1 VSSADVAC
9 VPQVA
14 TSPAPL
20 SYRRAAAVRMV
31 DAHAAD
37 ELLELVSEA
46 NELTG
51 ELAPRSRCHAE
62 GLLHRTVYLFLRD
75 DAGRLLLS
83 RRSPRKAVAPGLWDL
98 SCAEHVSPGESYS
111 QAACRGAREELA
123 VQLAPDAL
131 TQLLPPQRRQLCWTT
146 AAGKRVL
153 DNEFVPLYEARHD
166 GGAITADAA
175 EVDAVRWVAWEDVL
189 AEARAA
195 DAAARFTPWMLQT
208 LRLLGHL
215 PAQAPAEAAV

>member
-1 VSSADVAC
+1 MVDVA
-9 VPQVA
+9 
-14 TSPAPL
+14 
-20 SYRRAAAVRMV
+20 
-31 DAHAAD
+31 AAD

-51 ELAPRSRCHAE
+51 ELQPRSRCHAE

-75 DAGRLLLS
+75 ASGRLLLS
-83 RRSPRKAVAPGLWDL
+83 RRAPRKAVCPGLWDL
-98 SCAEHVSPGESYS
+98 SVAEHVSPGESYE

-123 VQLAPDAL
+123 VTLSPDAL
-131 TQLLPPQRRQLCWTT
+131 TRLLPPSRRALRWTT

-166 GGAITADAA
+166 GAVTADAA
-175 EVDAVRWVAWEDVL
+175 EVDAVRWLAWDELL

-195 DAAARFTPWMLQT
+195 DAADSFTPWLLET

-215 PAQAPAEAAV
+215 PAAQAPDEGAAQAIS